1 MKHYLILEIN
11 YQFNFS
17 ASHEKRKKK
26 QERDLSFDKTILIL
40 IFQIDSI
47 SIIGILFKMLK

>member
-1 MKHYLILEIN
+1 MSLMKKE
-11 YQFNFS
+11 
-17 ASHEKRKKK
+17 KKK

-47 SIIGILFKMLK
+47 SIIGILFKMFK

>member
-1 MKHYLILEIN
+1 MKYYLILEIN

-17 ASHEKRKKK
+17 VSHEKRKKK

-47 SIIGILFKMLK
+47 SIIGILFKMFK